1 MSATSTPSSAVKRDL
16 DRLLKIAGVPS
27 LPKARALFSP
37 AQADAAAAR
46 GAPSSSGAAG
56 TSGAAA
62 AAADAPP
69 KPSAAAAAAPA
80 KRPKPPR
87 DAPAKLR
94 EATAAFRVQAFCAA
108 VLLSTLAAALLVGLS
123 LLLQDTREL
132 WLYRDADHGG
142 KHAAGKHAASK
153 HGTLERL
160 CASSSSSTDRRCSEM
175 WQITPHIEH
184 VDADHI

>member
-37 AQADAAAAR
+37 DAAAR

-132 WLYRDADHGG
+132 WLYHDAGHGG

-160 CASSSSSTDRRCSEM
+160 CASSSSSADRRCIEQ
-175 WQITPHIEH
+175 WHTPHIEH
-184 VDADHI
+184 ADADHI

>member
-1 MSATSTPSSAVKRDL
+1 MSASTTPSSAVKRDL

-37 AQADAAAAR
+37 QAAAAR
-46 GAPSSSGAAG
+46 GALSSSGAAG

-132 WLYRDADHGG
+132 WLYKPAREGG
-142 KHAAGKHAASK
+142 KHAAKHAASK

-160 CASSSSSTDRRCSEM
+160 CASSSSSADRRCSEL
-175 WQITPHIEH
+175 WQVTPHIEH
-184 VDADHI
+184 ADADHI

>member
-37 AQADAAAAR
+37 DAAAR
-46 GAPSSSGAAG
+46 GAPSSSAAAG

-132 WLYRDADHGG
+132 WLYKPAREAGGG

-160 CASSSSSTDRRCSEM
+160 CASSSSSADRRCSEL
-175 WQITPHIEH
+175 WQFTPHIEH
-184 VDADHI
+184 ADADHI

>member
-1 MSATSTPSSAVKRDL
+1 MLR
-16 DRLLKIAGVPS
+16 
-27 LPKARALFSP
+27 
-37 AQADAAAAR
+37 AAR
-46 GAPSSSGAAG
+46 RRRAAPLELR
-56 TSGAAA
+56 GAAA

-69 KPSAAAAAAPA
+69 KPSAAAVAAPA

-94 EATAAFRVQAFCAA
+94 EATAACVHAGRHGAA

-132 WLYRDADHGG
+132 WLYKPAREAGGG

-160 CASSSSSTDRRCSEM
+160 CASSSSSADRRCSEM
-175 WQITPHIEH
+175 SFTPHIEH
-184 VDADHI
+184 ADADHI

>member
-1 MSATSTPSSAVKRDL
+1 MSASGTPSSAVKRDL

-37 AQADAAAAR
+37 QAAAR

-132 WLYRDADHGG
+132 WLYHDAGHGG

-153 HGTLERL
+153 HGSLERL
-160 CASSSSSTDRRCSEM
+160 CASSSSSADRRCSEL
-175 WQITPHIEH
+175 WQVTPHIEH
-184 VDADHI
+184 ADADHI

>member
-1 MSATSTPSSAVKRDL
+1 MSATSTPPSAVKRDL

-37 AQADAAAAR
+37 QAAAAR

-69 KPSAAAAAAPA
+69 KPSAAAAAPA

-132 WLYRDADHGG
+132 WLYKPAREAGGG

-160 CASSSSSTDRRCSEM
+160 CASSSSSTDRRCSEY
-175 WQITPHIEH
+175 WQFTPHIEH
-184 VDADHI
+184 ADADHI

>member
-1 MSATSTPSSAVKRDL
+1 MSATPSSAVKRDL

-37 AQADAAAAR
+37 DAAAR

-132 WLYRDADHGG
+132 WLYKPAREGG
-142 KHAAGKHAASK
+142 KHAAKHAASK

-160 CASSSSSTDRRCSEM
+160 CASSSSSADRRCSEM
-175 WQITPHIEH
+175 WSTPHIEH
-184 VDADHI
+184 ADADHI

>member
-37 AQADAAAAR
+37 QAAAVR

-132 WLYRDADHGG
+132 WLYKPAREAGGG

-160 CASSSSSTDRRCSEM
+160 CASSSSSADRRCSEL
-175 WQITPHIEH
+175 WQFTPPIEH
-184 VDADHI
+184 ADADHI

>member
-1 MSATSTPSSAVKRDL
+1 MSASSTPASAVKRDL

-37 AQADAAAAR
+37 QGDAAAR

-132 WLYRDADHGG
+132 WLYKPAREAGGG

-160 CASSSSSTDRRCSEM
+160 CASSSSSADRRCSEI
-175 WQITPHIEH
+175 WHTPHIEH
-184 VDADHI
+184 ADADHI

>member
-37 AQADAAAAR
+37 QAAAR

-132 WLYRDADHGG
+132 WLYKPAREGG

-160 CASSSSSTDRRCSEM
+160 CASSSSSADRRCSEM
-175 WQITPHIEH
+175 FFTPHIEH
-184 VDADHI
+184 ADADHI

>member
-37 AQADAAAAR
+37 QASAAP
-46 GAPSSSGAAG
+46 GAPPSSAAAG
-56 TSGAAA
+56 TSGSAA

-80 KRPKPPR
+80 KRPRPPR

-132 WLYRDADHGG
+132 WLYKPAREGG
-142 KHAAGKHAASK
+142 KHAAKHAASK
-153 HGTLERL
+153 HGSLERL
-160 CASSSSSTDRRCSEM
+160 CASSSSSADRRCSEL
-175 WQITPHIEH
+175 WQVTPHIEH
-184 VDADHI
+184 ADADHI

>member
-37 AQADAAAAR
+37 QAAAAR
-46 GAPSSSGAAG
+46 GAPSSSAAAG

-62 AAADAPP
+62 AASDAPP
-69 KPSAAAAAAPA
+69 KPAAAAAAPA

-87 DAPAKLR
+87 YAPAKLR

-132 WLYRDADHGG
+132 WLYRDAGHGG

-160 CASSSSSTDRRCSEM
+160 CASSSSSADRRCSQM
-175 WQITPHIEH
+175 WQFTPHIEH
-184 VDADHI
+184 ADADHI

>member
-1 MSATSTPSSAVKRDL
+1 MSASTTPSSAVKRDL

-37 AQADAAAAR
+37 QAAAAR

-80 KRPKPPR
+80 KRPKPAPR

-132 WLYRDADHGG
+132 WLYKPAREAGGG

-160 CASSSSSTDRRCSEM
+160 CASSSSSADRRCSEM
-175 WQITPHIEH
+175 WQFTPHIEH
-184 VDADHI
+184 ADADHI

>member
-1 MSATSTPSSAVKRDL
+1 MSASSTPASAVKRDL

-37 AQADAAAAR
+37 QAAAR

-56 TSGAAA
+56 TSGAAV

-80 KRPKPPR
+80 KRPKPVPR

-132 WLYRDADHGG
+132 WLYKPAREAGGG

-160 CASSSSSTDRRCSEM
+160 CASSSSSADRRCSEM
-175 WQITPHIEH
+175 WSTPHIEH
-184 VDADHI
+184 ADADHI

>member
-37 AQADAAAAR
+37 QAAAAR

-132 WLYRDADHGG
+132 WLYRDAGHGG

-160 CASSSSSTDRRCSEM
+160 CASSSSSADRRCSEL
-175 WQITPHIEH
+175 WQFTPPIEH
-184 VDADHI
+184 ADADHI

>member
-37 AQADAAAAR
+37 QAAAAR
-46 GAPSSSGAAG
+46 GAPSSSAAAG

-62 AAADAPP
+62 AASDAPP
-69 KPSAAAAAAPA
+69 KPAAAAAAPA
-80 KRPKPPR
+80 NRPKPPR

-132 WLYRDADHGG
+132 WLYRDAGHGG

-160 CASSSSSTDRRCSEM
+160 CASSSSSADRRCSQM
-175 WQITPHIEH
+175 WQFTPHIEH
-184 VDADHI
+184 ADADHI